1 MKIEEIRAN
10 QAVPSAMSPHRSK
23 SGHLPADSTE
33 GRQLQLCGV
42 LVVVVV
48 TGHSGRLLDTLLT
61 AAAAALHEG
70 PAEGSAEAEEEHGG
84 DTGLEKQ
91 KELADDVEQVHG
103 LLRDARGHVGSDN
116 VADILRDDAKP
127 I

>member
-1 MKIEEIRAN
+1 MG
-10 QAVPSAMSPHRSK
+10 PHGSK
-23 SGHLPADSTE
+23 SGHLPADRAE
-33 GRQLQLCGV
+33 GRQLQLRGV
-42 LVVVVV
+42 LIVVVI
-48 TGHSGRLLDTLLT
+48 TGHSGRLLDALLT

-84 DTGLEKQ
+84 DAGLEEQ
-91 KELADDVEQVHG
+91 EELADDVEEVHR
-103 LLRDARGHVGSDN
+103 LLWDARGHVGSDD